1 METKSQG
8 VRNEDD
14 QYIELCTD
22 LGYNTCGTE
31 MHMNSTHVSYLNRLF
46 TTNREE
52 DTIEKVE
59 ILDFRIRKVE
69 IFSDFYIN

>member
-46 TTNREE
+46 TTNREG
-52 DTIEKVE
+52 DTIEKVKFLE
-59 ILDFRIRKVE
+59 LFKDKKSVFKVK
-69 IFSDFYIN
+69 F